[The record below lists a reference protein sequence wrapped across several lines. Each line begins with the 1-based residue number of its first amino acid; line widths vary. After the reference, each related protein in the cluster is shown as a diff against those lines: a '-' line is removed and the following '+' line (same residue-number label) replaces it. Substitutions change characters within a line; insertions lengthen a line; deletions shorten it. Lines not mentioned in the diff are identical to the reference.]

1 MARYLLGPYNQTG
14 VGRHTVLERAVVM
27 DPKPRPN
34 HRAYLEILRS
44 MTPDQKLQTV
54 FELSELGKS
63 LFLDGLRVRFPDASR
78 EELHQIYLD
87 RLEKCH
93 NRNY

>member
-1 MARYLLGPYNQTG
+1 
-14 VGRHTVLERAVVM
+14 
-27 DPKPRPN
+27 
-34 HRAYLEILRS
+34 

-54 FELSELGKS
+54 FDLSALGKS
-63 LFLDGLRVRFPDASR
+63 LFLDGLRMRFPGASA

-93 NRNY
+93 NKN